1 MEEDYLKEELLWYW
15 ENNQLRFCPDGSR
28 EIILEFMGKGK
39 VKVEK

>member
-1 MEEDYLKEELLWYW
+1 VEENYLKEDLLWQW

-39 VKVEK
+39 VNAN